1 MLVIWSKVRTHVSG
15 YWFSSSLFDIEPDE
29 QDASS
34 PQRNG
39 RQLALWLGSQLEQRG
54 YVIEKVVE
62 EDWGWC
68 VICQSKPFLLWVG
81 CGNMDDAGDEPEAPA
96 SRTDSIT
103 WHCFPAAETPWLTRL
118 LKRVDT
124 APTLA
129 RLDAQLRVILSSD
142 PGIELTS

>member
-1 MLVIWSKVRTHVSG
+1 MSG
-15 YWFSSSLFDIEPDE
+15 YWFSSPLFDIEPDE
-29 QDASS
+29 LDAPS

-39 RQLALWLGSQLEQRG
+39 RQLALWLRSRLEQRG

-81 CGNMDDAGDEPEAPA
+81 CGSMDPSGDGPGAHPLQTA
-96 SRTDSIT
+96 STI
-103 WHCFPAAETPWLTRL
+103 WHCFPAAETSWQTRL
-118 LKRVDT
+118 FGRADAVPALS
-124 APTLA
+124 
-129 RLDAQLRVILSSD
+129 RLDAALREILSSD